1 MKFAILKKGF
11 EVNEWIAK
19 KANLLA
25 VSEDVKDETLD
36 TATLEVLADESD
48 KPYEARSLC
57 YIEDGGKKAYYR
69 LASDSVSVFSYEP
82 LTYKHSVS
90 LVQCTRDLSHAILP
104 NMVITKPREKERT
117 AYFACANRLNFDHYT
132 DPGGHG
138 GDNFYQGFISCGC
151 MPEGSLTSPGSWYW
165 QEPIA
170 LTDNNK
176 IGSLRIFVEFK
187 AIRFYFDNSG
197 DHARMENL
205 SSLPEAPSWFSPYV
219 AIYVGDTRVARYR
232 LDRQSSTQWNDKG
245 LTIPIPQSVVDTINT
260 GSNGKSLY
268 VRIETDL
275 GSSAP
280 HYFATNPWNGDRLF
294 YNGTYDSSDVQEV
307 FAHAS
312 LIATRASES
321 LYSTIQRMLYR
332 QRCAFDDSSEGYLFY
347 LPTSGD
353 DYDLLM
359 NTETPEFSFVGQTM
373 YEALTQVLATVDA
386 LPDFEVFESGTTHQT
401 SYRLKLDFLNSR
413 GKKIA
418 NANVGGYTA
427 GTSESKYVNGM
438 VTEYQR
444 AEKAKKFPG
453 GDKYARC
460 SLKSYGVP
468 ELVDF
473 ALAFDKPIKYVNS
486 LEISVDCSCG
496 GIRYAGSGSAYTFVS
511 ATLRIPVDIASFVF
525 DSATYS
531 SALSDRGSYPTANS
545 VNFRLQMN
553 CLKFAKGSRFV
564 DLGNKVVDEYNK
576 TYLTFWNC
584 LYAAFYRFQGTF
596 GTNYISNLNPYG
608 VLRLNAPKTSEYK
621 DVYFRAEYV
630 TDLEGRLRIE
640 SPKAK
645 SDGAMSVSSGG
656 GSIDL
661 GKLGLNMMGVS
672 MRTGVPTMTMGQRIC
687 SWESRIRKGDVFEK
701 DGYKWIANKCDYQ
714 RLGADMIR
722 GTIQFTRDYNGMSR
736 RIAVDQ
742 SKRYTEISP
751 SVVNK
756 CEVNPMAYCM
766 MKLNKTIAS
775 PFVDYH
781 SNFLDTPINM
791 PNLMRLLGKPFGRA
805 WDGTAVANVDFARY
819 YVEPGSS
826 GIRDIYMPLA
836 VYASGNCLCFEASFK
851 DAISAGVAMDVS
863 DSGDGTWWNAL
874 QQATGTSKYFGKDVK
889 YADSEGY
896 ADTMSID
903 YVVGD
908 GARFPDTFPHIPNS
922 GSNKVGTLRDLKFH
936 KMPNEIVA
944 VNHEIAFVDIS
955 DEGEIFLG
963 KPFMEAMA
971 NDADASRTLYVWTS
985 YDEYTMMDTKR
996 KADAKGGSSAFK
1008 AKMMLD
1014 GSEPYEHGAIGFDC
1028 YIQPYDPSISSDGWH
1043 SLAIADEDGNIYLA
1057 MNCKFKTKDEIPY
1070 LCLLTSTERLQ

>member
-1 MKFAILKKGF
+1 MKFAILKEGF
-11 EVNEWIAK
+11 ATNEWIFK

-36 TATLEVLADESD
+36 TATLEILADTSE

-57 YIEDGGKKAYYR
+57 YIEDDGKKTYYR

-117 AYFACANRLNFDHYT
+117 AYFACANRLNFEHYVY
-132 DPGGHG
+132 PGEHG
-138 GDNFYQGFISCGC
+138 GDDFYQGFISCGC
-151 MPEGSLTSPGSWYW
+151 MSEGSISSPGSWFW

-170 LTDNNK
+170 LTDNNR

-187 AIRFYFDNSG
+187 AIHFASDASG
-197 DHARMENL
+197 DHASMDNL
-205 SSLPEAPSWFSPYV
+205 TSLPDAPSWFAPYV

-232 LDRQSSTQWNDKG
+232 LDRQSAYQWNEKG
-245 LTIPIPQSVVDTINT
+245 LTIPVPQSVVDTINT
-260 GSNGKSLY
+260 GSDGKSLY

-275 GSSAP
+275 SSSAP
-280 HYFATNPWNGDRLF
+280 HYFVTNPWNGDRLF

-307 FAHAS
+307 FAHVS

-321 LYSTIQRMLYR
+321 LYATIQRMLDR
-332 QRCAFDDSSEGYLFY
+332 QRCAFDNSSEGYLFY
-347 LPTSGD
+347 LPTTGD

-359 NTETPEFSFVGQTM
+359 STETPEFTFVGQTM
-373 YEALTQVLATVDA
+373 FEALTQVLATVDA
-386 LPDFEVFESGTTHQT
+386 LPDFETFESGTTHQT

-413 GKKIA
+413 GKKIT
-418 NANVGGYTA
+418 NSNVGGYTA
-427 GTSESKYVNGM
+427 GSSESKYVNGM

-444 AEKAKKFPG
+444 AEKAKQFPG
-453 GDKYARC
+453 GGKYARC

-468 ELVDF
+468 ELTDF
-473 ALAFDKPIKYVNS
+473 ALVFDKPIKYVNS
-486 LEISVDCSCG
+486 LEVSVDCSCG
-496 GIRYAGSGSAYTFVS
+496 GIAHVGSGNAYTFVS
-511 ATLRIPVDIASFVF
+511 ATLRIPVDLSTFVF

-531 SALSDRGSYPTANS
+531 SALSDRGSYPTSDS

-553 CLKFAKGSRFV
+553 CLKFAKGSRFI
-564 DLGNKVVDEYNK
+564 DLGNKVVNKYNK

-584 LYAAFYRFQGTF
+584 LYASFYRFQGTY
-596 GTNYISNLNPYG
+596 GTNFVANTQAYG
-608 VLRLNAPKTSEYK
+608 RLTLNAPKISEYK

-645 SDGAMSVSSGG
+645 ADGEMSVSSGG

-687 SWESRIRKGDVFEK
+687 SWENRIRKGDVFEK

-714 RLGADMIR
+714 RLGSDLIR
-722 GTIQFTRDYNGMSR
+722 GTIQFTRDFNGMSR

-751 SVVNK
+751 SVTNK

-766 MKLNKTIAS
+766 MKLSKTVAN
-775 PFVDYH
+775 PFKDYH
-781 SNFLDTPINM
+781 SNFLDTPVTM
-791 PNLMRLLGKPFGRA
+791 PNLMRLLGKPFGRQ
-805 WDGTAVANVDFARY
+805 WDGKAQASVGFARY

-836 VYASGNCLCFEASFK
+836 VYVSGNCLCFESSFK
-851 DAISAGVAMDVS
+851 DAISAGVAMDVGK
-863 DSGDGTWWNAL
+863 DGDGQWWSAL
-874 QQATGTSKYFGKDVK
+874 AQATDASLYFGKDVK

-908 GARFPDTFPHIPNS
+908 GERFPTTFPYIPNS
-922 GSNKVGTLRDLKFH
+922 GADKIGTLANLKFK

-955 DEGEIFLG
+955 DEGEVFLG
-963 KPFMEAMA
+963 KPFMEAL
-971 NDADASRTLYVWTS
+971 ASDGVSNKTLYAWTS
-985 YDEYTMMDTKR
+985 YDEYTMMDTKK
-996 KADAKGGSSAFK
+996 KADSKGGSSAVT
-1008 AKMMLD
+1008 ARMMLD
-1014 GSEPYEHGAIGFDC
+1014 GSEPQEHGALGFDC
-1028 YIQPYDPSISSDGWH
+1028 YIQPYDQTISKDGWR
-1043 SLAIADEDGNIYLA
+1043 SLAITDEDGNVYLA
-1057 MNCKFKTKDEIPY
+1057 MNCKFKTKDELPY